1 MAMTQQSPNL
11 ARSRYNAA
19 FTSSIFEPPSSQSA
33 SGFVPAGKR
42 RDQTTGEL
50 FGNYDE
56 KDLRAMPKT
65 FVPKED
71 NMSARRRKQ
80 QFLCSQVLP
89 ASNYPAPVPE
99 ARAQKPNAGYVE
111 DEDDESRV
119 DTAMV
124 RQMHLSSNM
133 FGRSA
138 PEVSAETVHDRGN
151 RLMPNDFVWHSHP
164 EKPVSPK
171 HKDGKTH
178 ADRAYE
184 QKCSQVFE
192 YQSPEVRKMHADQ
205 KRQAENQGCCLHRL
219 AFVAMLFQWE
229 QFFWSYLVL
238 GPYLMTY
245 SWPPACTQKGQEAN
259 GTGLFSTQHFVLW
272 KLVPLSLGSLSF
284 WIRLFAGF
292 VALSQATTQVLLQQ
306 PNLADPANPFG
317 HVSQSAIG
325 LCIGTGVSG
334 AFFCALSEPVGVLV
348 LQLWGVYSIY
358 TWWVVS
364 VDNYS
369 PPWHKEDHWEGIWN
383 SLTGGNDCVIAIYL
397 LCLGMF
403 LGHACVRWPRQLS
416 HFLAGVSGA
425 AAGAHVTVQAI
436 YFVWTED
443 GINGALVY
451 GLLVQNRVQWCTA
464 RSSCQI
470 FFYTFWVLVIVSL
483 ITQYFVASFVGLA
496 RPHKPFEPK
505 KFRHPSEG
513 NPVASSLEDGLPPK
527 EDEEDEKE
535 VDDPKC
541 FWMRDPKNTWASNL
555 ATPCS
560 TWIFLFFVVLLSCTA
575 TYAFTFF
582 VYWADGTETNFFIG
596 LVYVVA
602 NAFCLWSIIEFFLTT
617 VWFHAIRLI
626 LGMPRLPRKDFSKG
640 LPKTGRTIL
649 SYCLLSR
656 QEESSEETFRTAL
669 AAHLANLDP
678 ESRIT
683 TAVVS
688 VSSALSVVRCE
699 MNCRDKCRE
708 EITKTLTSEV
718 SALLQAFPKAFEQS
732 TEPAARMRSVCSA
745 LETVGKASCHRAEYW
760 LQCLESDWASA
771 RGCAATLEENLHLR
785 VEDAARHFLYLHR
798 NCKILKKPGQYQDLM
813 VLASTGSNEAYT
825 YLHED
830 YGSLGRKFRSPCFGF
845 ESNMENDGQPE
856 EFDAACEDLKIR
868 GREDIML
875 VAEYGRDAENRYY
888 YTMVLDSDTICPPR
902 SIRRLV
908 ETAEHGRNK
917 SYGIINA
924 NLANDYSADDSCTWH
939 MWRNALMEVSTVNL
953 QRGQFWIFNRVGF
966 YGKGLIRN
974 DLYIPRLI
982 GRPGSV
988 IEALPIDILSHDTVE
1003 AKLLQP
1009 AIDVDVT
1016 LYEDVARNPIS
1027 AMSQSTR
1034 WMLGEVRNCC
1044 YHASGIYTPM
1054 VKVLAAIHSLAT
1066 KWELP
1071 KKKYVRWRD
1080 VPCATSAEYLSHT
1093 GFRLFHAG
1101 PGILLINLFSTVLAS
1116 NDWGLQLNILPL
1128 LGFSALLFTVLAL
1141 FIIPKG
1147 FLILDKL
1154 PSLRLGRY
1162 CLLSRKASK
1171 IGDGK
1176 FGDPDEKL
1184 EKDISSQFLFIGG
1197 QDASDSDSS
1206 SSSYKK
1212 ARFQLSRC
1220 SVLSR
1225 QLALSVIEIVL
1236 SILLYSP
1243 ELILGVL
1250 RVVRAVW
1257 AQSSGSASWKP
1268 QDAVEREVEQNLS
1281 LWYVFKKTWV
1291 VFLCGVAY
1299 MTYIIVFQVKD
1310 LLVWLIVVPW
1320 ILYPLSTYAM
1330 CRRVPQSAKNCWLW
1344 TWVMDI
1350 KAAERN
1356 LL

>member
-1 MAMTQQSPNL
+1 MP
-11 ARSRYNAA
+11 SR
-19 FTSSIFEPPSSQSA
+19 
-33 SGFVPAGKR
+33 
-42 RDQTTGEL
+42 L
-50 FGNYDE
+50 F
-56 KDLRAMPKT
+56 
-65 FVPKED
+65 
-71 NMSARRRKQ
+71 
-80 QFLCSQVLP
+80 
-89 ASNYPAPVPE
+89 
-99 ARAQKPNAGYVE
+99 
-111 DEDDESRV
+111 
-119 DTAMV
+119 
-124 RQMHLSSNM
+124 
-133 FGRSA
+133 
-138 PEVSAETVHDRGN
+138 
-151 RLMPNDFVWHSHP
+151 
-164 EKPVSPK
+164 
-171 HKDGKTH
+171 
-178 ADRAYE
+178 
-184 QKCSQVFE
+184 
-192 YQSPEVRKMHADQ
+192 
-205 KRQAENQGCCLHRL
+205 
-219 AFVAMLFQWE
+219 AMLFQWE

-245 SWPPACTQKGQEAN
+245 SW
-259 GTGLFSTQHFVLW
+259 
-272 KLVPLSLGSLSF
+272 SLSF

-292 VALSQATTQVLLQQ
+292 VALSQAMTQVLLQQ

-334 AFFCALSEPVGVLV
+334 AFFCALSEPVGLLV

-364 VDNYS
+364 VDNFS
-369 PPWHKEDHWEGIWN
+369 PPWQKEQHWEGIWH

-436 YFVWTED
+436 YFVWSEDPD

-470 FFYTFWVLVIVSL
+470 FFYTTWVLVIVSL

-505 KFRHPSEG
+505 KFRHPTEG
-513 NPVASSLEDGLPPK
+513 NPVATCLEDGLPMSA
-527 EDEEDEKE
+527 EDDQDDEKE
-535 VDDPKC
+535 VDDANCLRRC
-541 FWMRDPKNTWASNL
+541 FGKRDPKNTWAANL
-555 ATPCS
+555 ATPS
-560 TWIFLFFVVLLSCTA
+560 SAWIFLFFVVLLSCMA

-649 SYCLLSR
+649 SYCLLSK
-656 QEESSEETFRTAL
+656 QQESSEDTFRTAL
-669 AAHLANLDP
+669 AAHLANLDPGFQCSGLEMVERLCRPEDP

-688 VSSALSVVRCE
+688 VSSALSIVRCE
-699 MNCRDKCRE
+699 MDCRDKCRE
-708 EITKTLTSEV
+708 EITTILTSEV
-718 SALLQAFPKAFEQS
+718 KALLQSFPKALEES
-732 TEPAARMRSVCSA
+732 EPALRLRSVCSA

-760 LQCLESDWASA
+760 LQCLESDWSHA
-771 RGCAATLEENLHLR
+771 RGCMETFTENLHLR
-785 VEDAARHFLYLHR
+785 VADAARHFLYLHR

-813 VLASTGSNEAYT
+813 VLASTGSNEAFT

-830 YGSLGRKFRSPCFGF
+830 YGALGRKFRSPCFGF
-845 ESNMENDGQPE
+845 EGNVENDGQPE
-856 EFDAACEDLKIR
+856 EFDAACEERAERASCISKSLAMVS
-868 GREDIML
+868 DIML
-875 VAEYGRDAENRYY
+875 VAEYGRDADNRYY

-917 SYGIINA
+917 AYGIINA

-966 YGKGLIRN
+966 YGKGLVRN

-982 GRPGSV
+982 GRPGS
-988 IEALPIDILSHDTVE
+988 

-1016 LYEDVARNPIS
+1016 LYEDVARTSCQRSTVKIFNAVPRGVSGEATLIKWCRNPIS

-1034 WMLGEVRNCC
+1034 WMLGEVRNCS

-1054 VKVLAAIHSLAT
+1054 VKVLAAVHSLAT

-1071 KKKYVRWRD
+1071 KKKFVRWRD

-1116 NDWGLQLNILPL
+1116 NNWGLQLNILPL
-1128 LGFSALLFTVLAL
+1128 LGFSALLFTA
-1141 FIIPKG
+1141 PR
-1147 FLILDKL
+1147 
-1154 PSLRLGRY
+1154 SHLG
-1162 CLLSRKASK
+1162 A
-1171 IGDGK
+1171 
-1176 FGDPDEKL
+1176 
-1184 EKDISSQFLFIGG
+1184 
-1197 QDASDSDSS
+1197 DASDSDSS
-1206 SSSYKK
+1206 NSSYKK
-1212 ARFQLSRC
+1212 ARFRLSRC

-1225 QLALSVIEIVL
+1225 QLALSVIET
-1236 SILLYSP
+1236 P
-1243 ELILGVL
+1243 
-1250 RVVRAVW
+1250 
-1257 AQSSGSASWKP
+1257 
-1268 QDAVEREVEQNLS
+1268 DAVEREVEQNLT
-1281 LWYVFKKTWV
+1281 WIVFM
-1291 VFLCGVAY
+1291 CGVGY
-1299 MTYIIVFQVKD
+1299 MTYILTFEVKD

-1330 CRRVPQSAKNCWLW
+1330 CRRVPQSAKTCWLW

>member
-1 MAMTQQSPNL
+1 
-11 ARSRYNAA
+11 
-19 FTSSIFEPPSSQSA
+19 
-33 SGFVPAGKR
+33 
-42 RDQTTGEL
+42 
-50 FGNYDE
+50 
-56 KDLRAMPKT
+56 
-65 FVPKED
+65 
-71 NMSARRRKQ
+71 
-80 QFLCSQVLP
+80 
-89 ASNYPAPVPE
+89 
-99 ARAQKPNAGYVE
+99 
-111 DEDDESRV
+111 
-119 DTAMV
+119 
-124 RQMHLSSNM
+124 
-133 FGRSA
+133 
-138 PEVSAETVHDRGN
+138 
-151 RLMPNDFVWHSHP
+151 
-164 EKPVSPK
+164 
-171 HKDGKTH
+171 
-178 ADRAYE
+178 
-184 QKCSQVFE
+184 
-192 YQSPEVRKMHADQ
+192 
-205 KRQAENQGCCLHRL
+205 
-219 AFVAMLFQWE
+219 
-229 QFFWSYLVL
+229 
-238 GPYLMTY
+238 
-245 SWPPACTQKGQEAN
+245 
-259 GTGLFSTQHFVLW
+259 
-272 KLVPLSLGSLSF
+272 SLSF

-292 VALSQATTQVLLQQ
+292 VALSQATSQVLLQE
-306 PNLADPANPFG
+306 PNAADPANPFG
-317 HVSQSAIG
+317 HGVRAIG

-348 LQLWGVYSIY
+348 LQIWGVYSIY

-364 VDNYS
+364 VDNFT
-369 PPWHKEDHWEGIWN
+369 PPWQPDPWEGIWHG
-383 SLTGGNDCVIAIYL
+383 LTGGNDCVIAIYL

-436 YFVWTED
+436 YFAWTED
-443 GINGALVY
+443 GLNGALVY
-451 GLLVQNRVQWCTA
+451 GLLVQNRFQWCTA

-505 KFRHPSEG
+505 KFRHPTEG
-513 NPVASSLEDGLPPK
+513 NPVASSLEDGLPMPGE
-527 EDEEDEKE
+527 EDQDDEKE
-535 VDDPKC
+535 VDDSNCLRRLLGK
-541 FWMRDPKNTWASNL
+541 RDPKNTWASNL

-560 TWIFLFFVVLLSCTA
+560 AWIFLFFVVLLSCGA

-582 VYWADGTETNFFIG
+582 VYWAEGTTTNFFIG

-656 QEESSEETFRTAL
+656 QQESSEETFRTAL

-688 VSSALSVVRCE
+688 VSSALSIVRCE
-699 MNCRDKCRE
+699 MDCRDKCRE
-708 EITKTLTSEV
+708 EITKILTSELT
-718 SALLQAFPKAFEQS
+718 ALLQVFPQAFDK
-732 TEPAARMRSVCSA
+732 TEDATARMRSVCSA
-745 LETVGKASCHRAEYW
+745 LESVSKASCHRAEYW
-760 LQCLESDWASA
+760 LQCLESDWTHA
-771 RGCAATLEENLHLR
+771 RGCSETFTENLHLR
-785 VEDAARHFLYLHR
+785 VSDAARHFLYLHR

-830 YGSLGRKFRSPCFGF
+830 YGALGRKFRSPCFGF
-845 ESNMENDGQPE
+845 EGNLENDGQIE
-856 EFDAACEDLKIR
+856 EFDAATEDLKLR

-888 YTMVLDSDTICPPR
+888 YTMVLDSDTICPAR

-924 NLANDYSADDSCTWH
+924 NLANDYSADDTCTWH

-1054 VKVLAAIHSLAT
+1054 VEVLSMIHSLAT
-1066 KWELP
+1066 KWEMP
-1071 KKKYVRWRD
+1071 KKKFVRWRD

-1116 NDWGLQLNILPL
+1116 NHWGLQLNILPV

-1176 FGDPDEKL
+1176 FGEVG
-1184 EKDISSQFLFIGG
+1184 EKDVSSQFLSIGSP
-1197 QDASDSDSS
+1197 DASDSDSS
-1206 SSSYKK
+1206 ASSFKK
-1212 ARFQLSRC
+1212 ARFRLSRC
-1220 SVLSR
+1220 SVLAR
-1225 QLALSVIEIVL
+1225 QLALSVIEILL

-1243 ELILGVL
+1243 ELILGAL
-1250 RVVRAVW
+1250 RVVRATW
-1257 AQSSGSASWKP
+1257 AQASGSANWKP

-1281 LWYVFKKTWV
+1281 LWYVFKQTWV
-1291 VFLCGVAY
+1291 VFMCGVAY
-1299 MTYIIVFQVKD
+1299 MTYIIAFEVKD
-1310 LLVWLIVVPW
+1310 RLVWLIVVPW

-1330 CRRVPQSAKNCWLW
+1330 CRRVPQSAKTCWLW
-1344 TWVMDI
+1344 TWAGALELRRRKNCLGCRTRDPKLCSYEVFI
-1350 KAAERN
+1350 FPAVLYFSRP
-1356 LL
+1356 

>member
-1 MAMTQQSPNL
+1 
-11 ARSRYNAA
+11 
-19 FTSSIFEPPSSQSA
+19 
-33 SGFVPAGKR
+33 
-42 RDQTTGEL
+42 
-50 FGNYDE
+50 
-56 KDLRAMPKT
+56 
-65 FVPKED
+65 
-71 NMSARRRKQ
+71 
-80 QFLCSQVLP
+80 
-89 ASNYPAPVPE
+89 
-99 ARAQKPNAGYVE
+99 
-111 DEDDESRV
+111 
-119 DTAMV
+119 
-124 RQMHLSSNM
+124 
-133 FGRSA
+133 
-138 PEVSAETVHDRGN
+138 
-151 RLMPNDFVWHSHP
+151 
-164 EKPVSPK
+164 
-171 HKDGKTH
+171 
-178 ADRAYE
+178 
-184 QKCSQVFE
+184 
-192 YQSPEVRKMHADQ
+192 
-205 KRQAENQGCCLHRL
+205 
-219 AFVAMLFQWE
+219 MLFQWE

-245 SWPPACTQKGQEAN
+245 SW
-259 GTGLFSTQHFVLW
+259 
-272 KLVPLSLGSLSF
+272 SLSF

-292 VALSQATTQVLLQQ
+292 VALSQAMTQVLLQQ

-317 HVSQSAIG
+317 HVSQNAIG

-334 AFFCALSEPVGVLV
+334 AFFCALSEPVGLLV

-369 PPWHKEDHWEGIWN
+369 PPWQKEHHWEGIWH

-436 YFVWTED
+436 YFVWSED

-505 KFRHPSEG
+505 KFRHPTEG
-513 NPVASSLEDGLPPK
+513 NPVATCLEDGLPMSG
-527 EDEEDEKE
+527 EDDQDDEKE
-535 VDDPKC
+535 VDDANCLRRC
-541 FWMRDPKNTWASNL
+541 FGKRDPKNTWAANL
-555 ATPCS
+555 ATPS
-560 TWIFLFFVVLLSCTA
+560 SAWIFLFFVVLLSCMA

-649 SYCLLSR
+649 SYCLLSK
-656 QEESSEETFRTAL
+656 QQESSEDTFRTAL

-688 VSSALSVVRCE
+688 VSSALSIVRCE
-699 MNCRDKCRE
+699 MDCRDKCRQ
-708 EITKTLTSEV
+708 EITTILTSEV
-718 SALLQAFPKAFEQS
+718 NALLQTFPKALEQS
-732 TEPAARMRSVCSA
+732 DPALRLRSVCSA

-760 LQCLESDWASA
+760 LQCLESDWSHA
-771 RGCAATLEENLHLR
+771 RGCMETFTENLHLR
-785 VEDAARHFLYLHR
+785 VADAARHFLYLHR

-813 VLASTGSNEAYT
+813 VLASTGSNEAFT

-830 YGSLGRKFRSPCFGF
+830 YGALGRKFRSPCFGF
-845 ESNMENDGQPE
+845 EGNVENDGQPE
-856 EFDAACEDLKIR
+856 EFDAACQDLKLR

-875 VAEYGRDAENRYY
+875 VAEYGRDADNRYY

-1003 AKLLQP
+1003 ANLLQP

-1034 WMLGEVRNCC
+1034 WMLGEVRNCS

-1054 VKVLAAIHSLAT
+1054 VKVLAAVHSLAT

-1071 KKKYVRWRD
+1071 KKKFVRWRD

-1116 NDWGLQLNILPL
+1116 NNWGLQLNILPL

-1176 FGDPDEKL
+1176 FGDVDEK
-1184 EKDISSQFLFIGG
+1184 DVSSQFLSIGSA
-1197 QDASDSDSS
+1197 DASDSDSS
-1206 SSSYKK
+1206 NSSYKK
-1212 ARFQLSRC
+1212 ARFRLSRC

-1250 RVVRAVW
+1250 RVARAVW
-1257 AQSSGSASWKP
+1257 AQSSGSANWKP

-1281 LWYVFKKTWV
+1281 LWYVFKRTWI
-1291 VFLCGVAY
+1291 VFLCGVGY
-1299 MTYIIVFQVKD
+1299 MTYILTFEVKD

-1330 CRRVPQSAKNCWLW
+1330 CRRVPQSAKTCWLW